1 MGFQPRMAEALS
13 QQFELRITDL
23 DEENIGQ
30 EKYGARIW
38 GPGKT
43 KEHLEWCD
51 LALVP
56 GTTVTSGDLPH
67 FLGRPRPV
75 IFYGVTMLG
84 AARVLRLERFCPL
97 SR

>member
-1 MGFQPRMAEALS
+1 MSA
-13 QQFELRITDL
+13 L

-51 LALVP
+51 LALMT
-56 GTTVTSGDLPH
+56 GTTTTSGTLAQ
-67 FLGRPRPV
+67 FLDRPKPV
-75 IFYGVTMLG
+75 IFYGVTVSG